1 MNTGRRTF
9 ACQGLGFT
17 NLQDI
22 QPFIS
27 PNLLSINLRIIT
39 AEKKLAITL
48 YYLKDTGSFTMTAN
62 SFGVA
67 TNTVGLLVYLNTPIK
82 HSTVHHFVDDTN
94 MLLINKSLIKTI
106 KKLIM
111 T

>member
-9 ACQGLGFT
+9 VCQGLVFT
-17 NLQDI
+17 NLYI

-67 TNTVGLLVYLNTPIK
+67 TNTVGLIVYLNTAIK

-106 KKLIM
+106 KILIM